1 MKYFLTFLTAIICFT
16 LANAQSTADSVKQ
29 TINTLFEAMKN
40 SDADQLQSVFAN
52 SAILQSVSVNK
63 EGKTII
69 DNESVSDF
77 AGAIKKL
84 SKGDADE
91 RIAFDIVKIDGPLAI
106 VWAPYKFFY
115 KGNFSHCG
123 VDSFQLIRV
132 NGSWKILYLIDTKRK
147 KGCE

>member
-1 MKYFLTFLTAIICFT
+1 MKYFLTFLTAIVCFT
-16 LANAQSTADSVKQ
+16 FANAQSTADSVKQ
-29 TINTLFEAMKN
+29 TINILFEAMKN
-40 SDADQLQSVFAN
+40 SDPDQLQSVFAD

-84 SKGDADE
+84 PKGDADE

-132 NGSWKILYLIDTKRK
+132 NGIWKILYLIDTRRK